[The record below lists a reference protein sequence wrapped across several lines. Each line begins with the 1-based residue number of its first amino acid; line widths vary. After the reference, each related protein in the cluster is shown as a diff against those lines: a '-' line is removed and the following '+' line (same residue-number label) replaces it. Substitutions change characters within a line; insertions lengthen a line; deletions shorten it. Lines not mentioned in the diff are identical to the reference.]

1 MTQIK
6 LSVYD
11 VKDRSQGTVSFL
23 YFIACCVSVKQG
35 NERQG
40 DKTSRVCGRKQNG
53 VAALILEKARWVGKG
68 GTNAVAE
75 WGALLVFSNKA
86 CLQQVWGTQI

>member
-23 YFIACCVSVKQG
+23 YSVASKEMRG
-35 NERQG
+35 KEI
-40 DKTSRVCGRKQNG
+40 KLVTSVEESKR
-53 VAALILEKARWVGKG
+53 VAALILEKARWVREG
-68 GTNAVAE
+68 G
-75 WGALLVFSNKA
+75 
-86 CLQQVWGTQI
+86 QMP